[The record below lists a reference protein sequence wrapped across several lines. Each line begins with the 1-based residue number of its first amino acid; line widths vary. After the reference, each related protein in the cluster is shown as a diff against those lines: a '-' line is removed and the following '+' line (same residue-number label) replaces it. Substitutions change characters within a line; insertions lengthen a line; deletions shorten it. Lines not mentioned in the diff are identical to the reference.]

1 MMEIREIKASEIVDF
16 ANQVAASTSPV
27 LPVTPWRAGS
37 QAENPDAR
45 PDDLLLIVAIGNAG
59 QIAGY
64 IGLLPFQLSGN
75 ETERISWNTC
85 WWVAPG
91 AGAGVS
97 LSLFSRF
104 LKVTGNRVAFSDMT
118 EKTAGIL
125 RRLQGYHVA
134 SRTGMAV
141 RFRHAY
147 NKRIRTS
154 RKAPRVLQVA
164 AVTGIFRLADGILN
178 TGRKKR
184 TERWLREHPAPCRIT
199 VSRELH
205 DTHVDFAR
213 EHSKGDI
220 TLPSIKRF
228 NWWRDHPWLVPP
240 DSYTR
245 RIARRYYFSALAVH
259 NELFIPE
266 CTCNDVL
273 AGFAIISN
281 RDGVLKTHYL
291 YFRSDSEQAF
301 YQSLLNYLITIP
313 GSHTLVSFHEGFAG
327 FVEKQKFPAVHAR
340 KATRYTALSLPLEE
354 TLENNTR
361 FRDGDGD
368 YIFT

>member
-1 MMEIREIKASEIVDF
+1 MEFREIRASEIVDF
-16 ANQVAASTSPV
+16 ANQVAASSSPV
-27 LPVTPWRAGS
+27 VPVTPWRAGS

-45 PDDLLLIVAIGNAG
+45 PDDILMVVAIDNSET
-59 QIAGY
+59 IAGY
-64 IGLLPFQLSGN
+64 IGLLPFQLPGN
-75 ETERISWNTC
+75 EAERISWNTC

-104 LKVTGNRVAFSDMT
+104 LKITGNRVAFSDMT

-154 RKAPRVLQVA
+154 RKSPRVFQLV
-164 AVTGIFRLADGILN
+164 AVTGILRMADVVLN

-184 TERWLREHPAPCRIT
+184 MERWLRAHPAPCRIT
-199 VSRELH
+199 VSRELRE
-205 DTHVDFAR
+205 THIDFAR
-213 EHSKGDI
+213 THSEGDI
-220 TLPSIKRF
+220 TLPSIQRF
-228 NWWRDHPWLVPP
+228 NWWQEHPWLVPP
-240 DSYTR
+240 DSFTR
-245 RIARRYYFSALAVH
+245 QIARRYYFSALAVQ

-266 CTCNDVL
+266 CICNDVL

-301 YQSLLNYLITIP
+301 YQSLFSHLVTIP
-313 GSHTLVSFHEGFAG
+313 GAHTLVSFHEGFAG

-340 KATRYTALSLPLEE
+340 KATRYTALSVPLEE
-354 TLENNTR
+354 ALENNTM
-361 FRDGDGD
+361 FQDGDGD

>member
-1 MMEIREIKASEIVDF
+1 MEYRYVKASEIVDF
-16 ANQVAASTSPV
+16 AYQVASSTSPV
-27 LPVTPWRAGS
+27 VPVTPWRARS

-45 PDDLLLIVAIGNAG
+45 PDDLLLIVAFGTSG

-64 IGLLPFQLSGN
+64 IGLLPCQLPGA
-75 ETERISWNTC
+75 EMVRISWNTC

-104 LKVTGNRVAFSDMT
+104 LKATGNRVAFSDMT

-154 RKAPRVLQVA
+154 RKSPRALQVI
-164 AVTGIFRLADGILN
+164 AVTGIFRLADVLLN

-184 TERWLREHPAPCRIT
+184 MERWLREHPAPCRLT

-205 DTHVDFAR
+205 ETHTAFSR
-213 EHSKGDI
+213 EHSEGEI
-220 TLPSIKRF
+220 TLPSAARF
-228 NWWRDHPWLVPP
+228 NWWQDHPWLVPP
-240 DSYTR
+240 DSLTR
-245 RIARRYYFSALAVH
+245 RIARRYYFSSLSAQ
-259 NELFIPE
+259 NELFICE

-273 AGFAIISN
+273 TGFAIISN

-291 YFRSDSEQAF
+291 YFRSDHEQAF
-301 YQSLLNYLITIP
+301 YQSLFGHLVTIP
-313 GSHTLVSFHEGFAG
+313 GAHTLVSFHEGFAG
-327 FVEKQKFPAVHAR
+327 FVEKQKFPALHAT
-340 KATRYTALSLPLEE
+340 KATRYTALSESLKEK
-354 TLENNTR
+354 LENNTR
-361 FRDGDGD
+361 FQDGDGD